1 MATERIEAEDLIT
14 SAALEEKAK
23 LKRHFGRFDI
33 FFFLLCTI
41 VGVDTLGQVAAEGA
55 QGFLWLIFLCIFF
68 FVPYGLLTAELGAA
82 FPEEGGAY
90 VWTRLAWG
98 RLVAGVNAVFYWF
111 SNPVWIGA
119 TLALLAIAAIQNYIW
134 HFDDGSIAFWIVGLG
149 YIWFS
154 VWSAILSFG
163 VGKWIPT
170 LGAFC
175 RIILVVVFSFTTILY
190 AIQHG
195 VNFPSAASFEPSW
208 TAFIALTPL
217 LFFNLVGF
225 ELPSAAGD
233 EMKNPKKDVPYTV
246 LRAIIVSILLYG
258 LPILAMICVIPPDQ
272 LQGKGVSSFLDAVD
286 TVFGVYGGAQ
296 SIMIKLV
303 AIMFVLA
310 VVSSASTWLMGS
322 DRAQAV
328 AAIDGTGPKWLG
340 RFSSRYGTPLNVNLI
355 SGILSTLVFI
365 LAVKFADWFGGGGS
379 AENAFNVMIGI
390 VLLFTTIS
398 FIVIFPALIKLRYS
412 HSHVERPYIIPGGM
426 AGAWICGGL
435 TTFWAVLATVVG
447 VFPGFLTDGKLLDD
461 AQLPEGVARGQ
472 YTLLALVA
480 IGVTLLVG
488 LIFYWVGTAT
498 RRDLV
503 RDPEIDLT
511 GGAAP
516 AGD

>member
-1 MATERIEAEDLIT
+1 MATEHIGREDLIT
-14 SAALEEKAK
+14 SAALEEKTK
-23 LKRHFGRFDI
+23 LRRHFGRFDI

-68 FVPYGLLTAELGAA
+68 FIPYGLLVAELGAA

-90 VWTRLAWG
+90 IWTRMAWG
-98 RLVAGVNAVFYWF
+98 RLVAGVNAIFYWF

-134 HFDDGSIAFWIVGLG
+134 HFDDNSIAFWIVGLV

-175 RIILVVVFSFTTILY
+175 RIILIGFFSLTTIIY
-190 AIQHG
+190 AIQNGLH
-195 VNFPSAASFEPSW
+195 FPALGEFSPTW

-258 LPILAMICVIPPDQ
+258 LPILAMICVIPPEQ
-272 LQGKGVSSFLDAVD
+272 LKGKGVSSFLDAVD
-286 TVFGVYGGAQ
+286 TVFGVYGSASGV
-296 SIMIKLV
+296 MIKV
-303 AIMFVLA
+303 AAVMFVLA
-310 VVSSASTWLMGS
+310 AVSSASTWLMGS
-322 DRAQAV
+322 DRAQAI
-328 AAIDGTGPKWLG
+328 ASIDGTGPSWLG

-365 LAVKFADWFGGGGS
+365 VAVKISTGS
-379 AENAFNVMIGI
+379 AADAFNVMIGI
-390 VLLFTTIS
+390 VLLFTTLS
-398 FIVIFPALIKLRYS
+398 FIVIFPAVIKLRYS
-412 HSHVERPYIIPGGM
+412 HAHVDRPYRIPGGM
-426 AGAWICGGL
+426 VGVWICGGL
-435 TTFWAVLATVVG
+435 TTFWAVLASISG
-447 VFPGFLTDGKLLDD
+447 IFPGFLVDGKILDD
-461 AQLPEGVARGQ
+461 AQLPEAVTRSQ
-472 YTLLALVA
+472 YTTYAFIA
-480 IGVTLLVG
+480 IGVTIIVG
-488 LIFYWVGTAT
+488 FIFYWVGTPA
-498 RRDLV
+498 RRKLV
-503 RDPEIDLT
+503 QDPEVDL
-511 GGAAP
+511 GGTAP